1 MRFAWNCLGPVVRH
15 KDQSG
20 GYHHWPKLQQ
30 SLVGWRL
37 VLTGATG
44 PRPKVPISQGVES
57 SRPWNRT
64 LAGLTI
70 ITVTKVRCKS
80 RLSKSRK
87 LKELHKLQIKRM
99 KYYQPRATKTWAWEW
114 PSSKTQ
120 TTSKECHCQDD
131 NFSNEEQGERIAR
144 TIKIHACLVCQLK
157 CWLGWPRVL
166 SGLWLLLDWGQD
178 DLDWSLSGSLSS
190 CGRRTWRRV
199 ALLGRR
205 R

>member
-1 MRFAWNCLGPVVRH
+1 MSIEWCLSLVSFDWVEVWSWFIRLLDEICMKLSWTSGAAQRS
-15 KDQSG
+15 DQSG

-99 KYYQPRATKTWAWEW
+99 KYYQPRAKKTRAWEW

-144 TIKIHACLVCQLK
+144 TIKIHGGVIVKTESRLVLTRASNVIILCHL
-157 CWLGWPRVL
+157 
-166 SGLWLLLDWGQD
+166 
-178 DLDWSLSGSLSS
+178 
-190 CGRRTWRRV
+190 
-199 ALLGRR
+199 
-205 R
+205 

>member
-1 MRFAWNCLGPVVRH
+1 MSIEWCLSLVSFDWVEVWSWFIRLLDEICMKLSWTSGAAQRS
-15 KDQSG
+15 DQSG

-87 LKELHKLQIKRM
+87 LKELHKLRIKRM
-99 KYYQPRATKTWAWEW
+99 KYYQPRAKKTRAWER

-131 NFSNEEQGERIAR
+131 NFSNEEQGECITR
-144 TIKIHACLVCQLK
+144 TIKIHGGVIVKTESRLVL
-157 CWLGWPRVL
+157 
-166 SGLWLLLDWGQD
+166 
-178 DLDWSLSGSLSS
+178 
-190 CGRRTWRRV
+190 TWAPNV
-199 ALLGRR
+199 IILCHL
-205 R
+205 